1 MNPDIEQILLAQA
14 SLEAEQGPRLSD
26 AIADGAV
33 GGAALGAVG
42 GAGVRAVNQLPGRII
57 DGMAARQGMTP
68 APKKLKLGTRVKP
81 GARMAGGLLG
91 VLFGGGLGAAA
102 QQAAI
107 RETGEAGELLAK
119 MQAQGRMTLD
129 DQVRLKS
136 VLADAYSRDGLLG

>member
-68 APKKLKLGTRVKP
+68 APKKLGARVKP